1 MAKAAP
7 PLLLQSSD
15 KESKN
20 AKQISTPPCRCC
32 SVFSNRLFNALPSSA
47 DLDKLT
53 KEIVARSFRAQGQ
66 AQLDRVNPDEDNL
79 LCAQAD
85 QSGTTIDEKLAAAIE
100 ARNMKT
106 VKLPADGKFLGDF
119 KQGERIAQ
127 SGSGKTW
134 TDKEDAANGGNC
146 YNCHQISKEELSYG
160 TLGPSL
166 YNYGKIR
173 GVTNPNSAESKPIV
187 EYTWGKIN
195 NPRAYNACTSMPR
208 FGHKG
213 VLTEMQIKHVM
224 ALLLDPASPVNK

>member
-1 MAKAAP
+1 MQSKYLLSFAA
-7 PLLLQSSD
+7 LAVTGLT
-15 KESKN
+15 
-20 AKQISTPPCRCC
+20 ACTTP
-32 SVFSNRLFNALPSSA
+32 LPSSA

-53 KEIVARSFRAQGQ
+53 KDVVARSFRAEGQ

-85 QSGTTIDEKLAAAIE
+85 QTGVEINEKLATAIE
-100 ARNMKT
+100 ARNMQTIKP
-106 VKLPADGKFLGDF
+106 PADGKYLGDF
-119 KQGERIAQ
+119 KEGEKIAQ

-134 TDKEDAANGGNC
+134 TDKADAANGGNC

-166 YNYGKIR
+166 YNYGKMR
-173 GVTNPNSAESKPIV
+173 GVANPSSPESKLIV

-195 NPRAYNACTSMPR
+195 NPRAYNACSSMPR

-213 VLTEMQIKHVM
+213 VLTEIQIKHVM

>member
-1 MAKAAP
+1 MQSKYLLSFAA
-7 PLLLQSSD
+7 LAVTVLTACTTQ
-15 KESKN
+15 
-20 AKQISTPPCRCC
+20 
-32 SVFSNRLFNALPSSA
+32 LPSSA

-53 KEIVARSFRAQGQ
+53 KDVVARSFRAEGQ

-85 QSGTTIDEKLAAAIE
+85 QSGTTIDEKLATAIE
-100 ARNMKT
+100 ARNMQTIKM
-106 VKLPADGKFLGDF
+106 PADGKFLGDF
-119 KQGERIAQ
+119 KEGEKIAQ

-134 TDKEDAANGGNC
+134 TDKADVSNGGNC

-166 YNYGKIR
+166 YNYGKMR
-173 GVTNPNSAESKPIV
+173 GVVNPSSPESKPVV
-187 EYTWGKIN
+187 EYTWVKIN
-195 NPRAYNACTSMPR
+195 NPRAYNACSSMPR

>member
-1 MAKAAP
+1 MQSKFLLSLTAVAA
-7 PLLLQSSD
+7 
-15 KESKN
+15 
-20 AKQISTPPCRCC
+20 
-32 SVFSNRLFNALPSSA
+32 VFLTACTSPLPSSA

-53 KEIVARSFRAQGQ
+53 KDIVARSFRAEGQ
-66 AQLDRVNPDEDNL
+66 AQLDRVSPDEDNL

-85 QSGTTIDEKLAAAIE
+85 QTGVAINEKLATAIE
-100 ARNMKT
+100 ARNMQTIKA
-106 VKLPADGKFLGDF
+106 PADGKFLGDF
-119 KQGERIAQ
+119 KEGEKIAQ

-134 TDKEDAANGGNC
+134 TDKADAANGGNC

-166 YNYGKIR
+166 YNYGKMR
-173 GVTNPNSAESKPIV
+173 GVANPSSQESKPVV
-187 EYTWGKIN
+187 EYTWVKIN
-195 NPRAYNACTSMPR
+195 NPRAYNACSSMPR

>member
-1 MAKAAP
+1 MQSKYLLSFAA
-7 PLLLQSSD
+7 LAVTVLT
-15 KESKN
+15 
-20 AKQISTPPCRCC
+20 ACTTP
-32 SVFSNRLFNALPSSA
+32 LPSNA

-53 KEIVARSFRAQGQ
+53 KDVVARSFRAEGQ

-85 QSGTTIDEKLAAAIE
+85 QSGTTIDEKLATAIE
-100 ARNMKT
+100 ARNMQTIKMP
-106 VKLPADGKFLGDF
+106 VDGKFLGDF
-119 KQGERIAQ
+119 KEGEKIAQ

-134 TDKEDAANGGNC
+134 TDKADAANGGNC

-166 YNYGKIR
+166 YNYGKMR
-173 GVTNPNSAESKPIV
+173 GVANPSSPESKPVV
-187 EYTWGKIN
+187 EYTWVKIN
-195 NPRAYNACTSMPR
+195 NPRAYNACSSMPR